1 MVLTRRD
8 REIIK
13 AVHSF
18 RLLTRSQIE
27 VLLFPPDKGQDHPT
41 KTSRCRLRLK
51 LLYHHGFLE
60 RPLVGVQPG
69 PARGDFVYC
78 LGRKGAELIASE
90 GEIEVDWRP
99 KDKRPSPFFLEHTLR
114 INDFRIA
121 VTLAARQGGGAN
133 GVGG

>member
-78 LGRKGAELIASE
+78 LDRKGAELIASE